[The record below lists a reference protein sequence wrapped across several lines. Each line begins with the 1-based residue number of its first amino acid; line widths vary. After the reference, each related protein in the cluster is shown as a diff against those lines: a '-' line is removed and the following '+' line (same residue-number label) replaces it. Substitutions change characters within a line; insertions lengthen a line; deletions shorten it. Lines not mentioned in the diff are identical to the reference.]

1 MPNNFENFVSVVKQ
15 VTKKFTRAILLHAL
29 PIILIILLILII
41 TSGLVYE
48 LTKQDASYRED
59 DWTSTPYASEQYTG
73 NVTINED
80 GTITTE
86 MTAQEV
92 WDEMTK
98 RGSRVEQYLRSPEE
112 LLKFMN
118 AELITNY
125 PDTRPN
131 PDDPI
136 DWETLNKDINSKN
149 VQGII
154 KFDRA
159 RDNGTVQRLSY
170 VNPAT
175 FYGWIEE
182 YLNTGSTSAKE
193 NALTHFT
200 INSNST
206 VTYEFDEADLT
217 TDISKAI
224 VQSAYSTPT
233 TEAGKCQGWVS
244 DVYQNAGLTAPRY
257 YSAYVAYE
265 KTLVSTDMNNIP
277 VGAAVY
283 GTGVNTN
290 GCGHVGIYIGNGM
303 VRDSIGYVREVTLE
317 RWISGQTDTIN
328 GKTGWLGWGWQVELP
343 DTDANDEENASEG
356 ELTNTT
362 DGEDIIN
369 QPIVSD
375 IDNSYSVIVATWKE
389 VETIV
394 TSNDPA
400 VAETHETDYYM
411 TTEAI
416 NYQEFVSGYTM
427 PFDFLWALTV
437 TGRDKDFTLEV
448 ADLVFDSEIIIT
460 IHDNLTI
467 TTDVT
472 TEHYTKTVNE
482 HPEHFYKRTTV
493 ITRDNTL
500 DIALTKADVWCVD
513 YSQSFVNTIPQKI
526 EENSSSGSGS
536 NRTEYSHTVTSNKYV
551 SSPPV
556 EIEKLDPLSNEPN
569 FATILNKREYY
580 QARNNIMSA
589 PDWLFEI
596 LETMDSSTVDLLD
609 LTKYVLYKSTN
620 KDFGVTDYEF
630 STFDHENF
638 QDITSGG
645 NTSSGTP
652 GSSGTSE
659 EEGENGGTPESPEGN
674 TGNSGGNVDA
684 SGRSLYTPS
693 LTKEEFISCMQAYYN
708 KTKNSDFYNN
718 FLQHA
723 EEIYDVSVENNI
735 NPELVVVTARQ
746 EGTFA
751 EAGGRYNYWG
761 LNASNYS
768 SGGSDYN
775 SLEEGIEAFSRII
788 HSYEEGSFRNTIMER
803 YQERKD
809 SGCDPLGYGLP
820 GTLSGMQML
829 FSWVG
834 KHVEGNPRD
843 GGYYVMDP
851 GVKGITA
858 VYSTHEEFLEKCKE
872 SGLPE
877 HAYGAPPT
885 PWEEG
890 QYTAYQVRQKL
901 SYWNEMFTV

>member
-73 NVTINED
+73 NVTINAD

-136 DWETLNKDINSKN
+136 DWETLNKDINSKS

-159 RDNGTVQRLSY
+159 RDNGTVQRLSF
-170 VNPAT
+170 VDADT
-175 FYGWIEE
+175 FYTWIEE
-182 YLNTGSTSAKE
+182 YVTTGSETAKE

-200 INSNST
+200 INSNSNIM
-206 VTYEFDEADLT
+206 YEFSEEDVTL
-217 TDISKAI
+217 DISNAI

-233 TEAGKCQGWVS
+233 TPAGYCQAWVRK
-244 DVYQNAGLTAPRY
+244 VYENAGFTLRQGY
-257 YSAYVAYE
+257 GSAYEAYQ
-265 KTLVSTDMNNIP
+265 KTFVSKDMNNIP

-283 GTGVNTN
+283 GTGVNQW
-290 GCGHVGIYIGNGM
+290 GHVGIYIGNGM

-317 RWISGQTDTIN
+317 QWIAGNTYTIN
-328 GKTGWLGWGWQVELP
+328 GETGWLGWGWQVVLP
-343 DTDANDEENASEG
+343 DADADEENDTNEG
-356 ELTNTT
+356 EVTNVI
-362 DGEDIIN
+362 DGENNSN
-369 QPIVSD
+369 QQIVSGLE
-375 IDNSYSVIVATWKE
+375 NSYSVIVATWKE
-389 VETIV
+389 IEEIIE
-394 TSNDPA
+394 SDDPA
-400 VAETHETDYYM
+400 VAEMHETDYYM

-472 TEHYTKTVNE
+472 TEYYTRTVTVGDRE
-482 HPEHFYKRTTV
+482 VEKSYYKRHTI

-526 EENSSSGSGS
+526 EEKSSSGSGS

-652 GSSGTSE
+652 GSSGVSG
-659 EEGENGGTPESPEGN
+659 EEGGKSLN
-674 TGNSGGNVDA
+674 TS
-684 SGRSLYTPS
+684 SLS
-693 LTKEEFISCMQAYYN
+693 RDEFIACMQAFYD
-708 KTKNSDFYNN
+708 KTHNSNFYNN

-723 EEIYDVSVENNI
+723 GEIYDISVKNNI

-746 EGTFA
+746 EGNFA

-761 LNASNYS
+761 INVSNDVQVGTSYS
-768 SGGSDYN
+768 SLADGIAGYARTIHRYETGDYAA
-775 SLEEGIEAFSRII
+775 L
-788 HSYEEGSFRNTIMER
+788 IMQR
-803 YQERKD
+803 YHERKAA
-809 SGCDPLGYGLP
+809 GCNPLGYGLP
-820 GTLSGMQML
+820 GTLSGMQSIYSYL
-829 FSWVG
+829 G
-834 KHVEGNPRD
+834 KHIEGGTSA
-843 GGYYVMDP
+843 GGYYIMDP
-851 GVKGITA
+851 DVAGITA
-858 VYSTHEEFLEKCKE
+858 IYSTHEEFLEKCKD

-877 HAYGAPPT
+877 HAYGAETT
-885 PWEEG
+885 PWEQG
-890 QYTAYQVRQKL
+890 QYTAWQVEMKL
-901 SYWNEMFTV
+901 EFWNEIFGAGSRDMYK